1 MVLQQL
7 AAGNERFRTG
17 ELTVRDHSTAVLQAV
32 EGQFPKAYVLSC
44 IDSRVPVEDVLD
56 QGIGDLFVGRVAGNF
71 VDVDQLGSMEYAVKS
86 GSKVI
91 MVLGHESCGAVKST
105 IDDVKFGNITEM
117 LTKIKPAVA
126 ITNKT
131 FTGEKSTKNK
141 QYVHD
146 VTINNVKNTIEEI
159 RKRSPYIKEKE
170 DKGEIKIVG
179 AYYSLKDAKIE
190 RVNYQ
195 VDGLSEN

>member
-1 MVLQQL
+1 M
-7 AAGNERFRTG
+7 
-17 ELTVRDHSTAVLQAV
+17 
-32 EGQFPKAYVLSC
+32 
-44 IDSRVPVEDVLD
+44 
-56 QGIGDLFVGRVAGNF
+56 
-71 VDVDQLGSMEYAVKS
+71 
-86 GSKVI
+86 
-91 MVLGHESCGAVKST
+91 
-105 IDDVKFGNITEM
+105 
-117 LTKIKPAVA
+117 
-126 ITNKT
+126 TNKT

-146 VTINNVKNTIEEI
+146 VAVNNVKNTIDEI

-190 RVNYQ
+190 RINYQ